1 MTVNTDVRS
10 LKSMCL
16 GLIVTDHNKRRES
29 VEKIREQIPE
39 TLFSQLK
46 HLQEK
51 TVNLTVANWNN
62 HNFCL
67 GTIENFSIHKPLS
80 EILEFISKKTSPYG
94 FVWKTVYIDDLDWN
108 RRQPNCPMWKTASK
122 EKTLSE
128 YGFKPAEN
136 VRVLLDRI

>member
-1 MTVNTDVRS
+1 MTVNTDIRS
-10 LKSMCL
+10 LQSMCL
-16 GLIVTDHNKRRES
+16 NSIVTDHNTRGES
-29 VEKIREQIPE
+29 VEKIRDLIPG

-46 HLQEK
+46 DLQ

-62 HNFCL
+62 YNFCL

-80 EILEFISKKTSPYG
+80 EILEFISNKTFPC
-94 FVWKTVYIDDLDWN
+94 VWKTVYIDDLDWN
-108 RRQPNCPMWKTASK
+108 RRYPNYPMWEIASK

-136 VRVLLDRI
+136 VTVLLSRI

>member
-1 MTVNTDVRS
+1 MTVNIDVRS
-10 LKSMCL
+10 LQSMCL
-16 GLIVTDHNKRRES
+16 NSIVTDHNTRGES
-29 VEKIREQIPE
+29 VEKLRDLIPE

-46 HLQEK
+46 HLQEE

-80 EILEFISKKTSPYG
+80 EILEFISNKTFPY
-94 FVWKTVYIDDLDWN
+94 VWKTVYIDDLDWN
-108 RRQPNCPMWKTASK
+108 RRHPNCPMWETASK

-136 VRVLLDRI
+136 VTVLLNRI